1 MKCFYHVDNDG
12 KCAGAIVAMKEYMLS
27 KTHEYPDSSCFY
39 KINYGFPFP
48 FDEIEPYERIYIVDY
63 SLDPKDMEKLLDIT
77 SNIIWIDHHITSIN
91 KYKNTGFKIPGIRMN
106 GIAGCVLTY
115 IYLFMMC
122 DNTEYSLYHPK
133 TVYNTNMLRIIPK
146 FIDYVGDY
154 DVWTFKYGDETKFF
168 KLGLEAIDKNEPYD
182 DIWKQLF
189 NHETNAME
197 NILKSGSTISQ
208 YKSKFAKEY
217 CQSKGFKTTFEGY
230 RAYCMNIGLA
240 GSDWFDSVD
249 SSEYD
254 ILLLFSTGNGRT
266 WSYSIYSETVDVSE
280 IAKKYGGG
288 GHKKASG
295 FQSKKL
301 LLKKP
306 REKNESIFAKMKKY
320 IKGGL

>member
-1 MKCFYHVDNDG
+1 
-12 KCAGAIVAMKEYMLS
+12 
-27 KTHEYPDSSCFY
+27 
-39 KINYGFPFP
+39 
-48 FDEIEPYERIYIVDY
+48 
-63 SLDPKDMEKLLDIT
+63 
-77 SNIIWIDHHITSIN
+77 
-91 KYKNTGFKIPGIRMN
+91 
-106 GIAGCVLTY
+106 
-115 IYLFMMC
+115 
-122 DNTEYSLYHPK
+122 
-133 TVYNTNMLRIIPK
+133 
-146 FIDYVGDY
+146 
-154 DVWTFKYGDETKFF
+154 
-168 KLGLEAIDKNEPYD
+168 
-182 DIWKQLF
+182 
-189 NHETNAME
+189 
-197 NILKSGSTISQ
+197 
-208 YKSKFAKEY
+208 
-217 CQSKGFKTTFEGY
+217 
-230 RAYCMNIGLA
+230 MNIGLA